1 MYNKG
6 GTMGRGRIAEE
17 KWGKW
22 MNSEQ
27 LDTHTEKN
35 EISSYSYLI
44 QKSILVGF

>member
-6 GTMGRGRIAEE
+6 GTMGRGRTAEE
-17 KWGKW
+17 RWGKW

-35 EISSYSYLI
+35 EINSYSYLI
-44 QKSILVGF
+44 QKSVLVGF